1 MSFRTANI
9 WQKIDNSKSSSVKF
23 RQKVVFFEEGT
34 RIGRVGVVVW
44 CVCRPSS
51 RLCVSMLRSSFAS
64 NATLIFDI
72 RPIIRHLHTTSF
84 FSSSLTYGLLFHGLL
99 FHSFLSIT
107 SFRARGGLRGGVT
120 QRVIRGKRRGGEKGW
135 GRGRRSPC
143 TSSHGFRPNFDV
155 FFDGFVNESE
165 KFPKKSF
172 SIFWFLTFFAI
183 YLHRG

>member
-1 MSFRTANI
+1 MSVFVGVFRCCKYMAKNRQFQI
-9 WQKIDNSKSSSVKF
+9 LEGKISTKG
-23 RQKVVFFEEGT
+23 RFFFDGRT

-107 SFRARGGLRGGVT
+107 SFRARGGFKGGYY
-120 QRVIRGKRRGGEKGW
+120 IKG
-135 GRGRRSPC
+135 
-143 TSSHGFRPNFDV
+143 
-155 FFDGFVNESE
+155 
-165 KFPKKSF
+165 
-172 SIFWFLTFFAI
+172 
-183 YLHRG
+183 Y